1 MRLYVTDES
10 FPELREVASRW
21 QRFFIWLRAF
31 KSACLDWRLFAL
43 FGVLVIVTSALLI
56 AGLYLADGLP
66 RSAWGSAARL
76 CIFSLPA
83 LIVIFT
89 LSTFGGEL
97 MRPHLRKVSESCRLA
112 CPTCGQSLRTQ
123 LESPAPLI
131 RCPEC
136 GCETDRRPFTPP
148 YRT

>member
-21 QRFFIWLRAF
+21 QRFFIWARAF

-43 FGVLVIVTSALLI
+43 FGVLIAVASLLII
-56 AGLYLADGLP
+56 AGLYFSDGLP
-66 RSAWGSAARL
+66 PSPVGTLIRL
-76 CIFSLPA
+76 AVFAIPA
-83 LIVIFT
+83 LLVVLT

-97 MRPHLRKVSESCRLA
+97 MRPHLRKVSEICRLA

-123 LESPAPLI
+123 LESPAPII